1 MTNLIDFIL
10 FPLYAALFALFFAW
24 RRKKIQDPV
33 LRRYHRIGF
42 WIKIFSTIAFII
54 FSLKLAQLDST
65 FLYYPEGINITR
77 LIFKDISNIGLWF
90 IPGKEFD
97 FSMLANTLNKG
108 YFNSESNF
116 FIARLVSFFS
126 FFSFG
131 NYSVITLFFS
141 MISFSGVWKLFRF
154 FYEQYPHLHK
164 KFAIAIIYLPNFV
177 FWSSGILKDPLCTGM
192 LGWFTY
198 AMYKAFLK
206 KESVGKNLFIAVF
219 SAFILG
225 LVKSY
230 ILFSYLPFFF
240 LFIFLSYLKKI
251 KEIFVRIMLVC
262 CMAIVGVV
270 GVWLV
275 GEKLQEE
282 MQGLALD
289 KLTES
294 VQNAQEGFNRIAD
307 YAESAFSLGVEYD
320 GSVSGLIK
328 MAPLGIVATLYR
340 PYIWESKKISSLMS
354 SLESLAVM
362 LFTLYVLFKAGPRT
376 FLGGI
381 FKDPMIMYSFWFA
394 IVFALFVGVT
404 TLNFGTLV
412 RYKIP
417 CMPFYII
424 SLVLILERHKI
435 KKLQKDAAKE
445 MQGDNTG
452 EVTA

>member
-1 MTNLIDFIL
+1 
-10 FPLYAALFALFFAW
+10 
-24 RRKKIQDPV
+24 
-33 LRRYHRIGF
+33 
-42 WIKIFSTIAFII
+42 
-54 FSLKLAQLDST
+54 
-65 FLYYPEGINITR
+65 
-77 LIFKDISNIGLWF
+77 
-90 IPGKEFD
+90 
-97 FSMLANTLNKG
+97 
-108 YFNSESNF
+108 
-116 FIARLVSFFS
+116 
-126 FFSFG
+126 
-131 NYSVITLFFS
+131 
-141 MISFSGVWKLFRF
+141 
-154 FYEQYPHLHK
+154 
-164 KFAIAIIYLPNFV
+164 
-177 FWSSGILKDPLCTGM
+177 
-192 LGWFTY
+192 
-198 AMYKAFLK
+198 
-206 KESVGKNLFIAVF
+206 
-219 SAFILG
+219 
-225 LVKSY
+225 
-230 ILFSYLPFFF
+230 
-240 LFIFLSYLKKI
+240 
-251 KEIFVRIMLVC
+251 
-262 CMAIVGVV
+262 MAIVGVV